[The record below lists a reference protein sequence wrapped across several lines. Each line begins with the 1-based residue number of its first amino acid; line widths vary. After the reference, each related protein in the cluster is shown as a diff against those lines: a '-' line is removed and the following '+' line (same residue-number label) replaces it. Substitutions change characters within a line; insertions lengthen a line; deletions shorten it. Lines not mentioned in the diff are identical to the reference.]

1 MSNIEKLNSEI
12 ATILINRIR
21 SDICD
26 YFNNNNHLFHNY
38 IDIYLSY
45 LADNVFQHHVP
56 IDIKDN
62 VLEKYGSQ
70 YKNYLN
76 YSDTLFISTI
86 VHNYCLDYSY
96 HHTEIHLYDSKWLI
110 SMYTWITAQSLTSID
125 KKCNVSLLKYT
136 ENSLNKV
143 LHIIKKINK
152 YLIYKNENKYSFK
165 YLSNKIKK
173 KKTIEKFISNTILNK
188 NICKNI
194 AYLSIQQK

>member
-12 ATILINRIR
+12 ATILINKIK

-26 YFNNNNHLFHNY
+26 YFNNNNDLFYNY
-38 IDIYLSY
+38 IDIYLFY
-45 LADNVFQHHVP
+45 LVDTIFSSA
-56 IDIKDN
+56 IDISTD
-62 VLEKYGSQ
+62 VLENYGSQ

-110 SMYTWITAQSLTSID
+110 SMYAWITAQFLTSID
-125 KKCNVSLLKYT
+125 QKCNVSLLKYT

-152 YLIYKNENKYSFK
+152 YLIYKNVNKYSFR
-165 YLSNKIKK
+165 YFSNKIIKK
-173 KKTIEKFISNTILNK
+173 KIIEKFISNTILNK
-188 NICKNI
+188 NICITI
-194 AYLSIQQK
+194 AYLYNKNK

>member
-12 ATILINRIR
+12 ATILINKIK

-26 YFNNNNHLFHNY
+26 YFNNNNDLFYNY
-38 IDIYLSY
+38 IDIYLFY
-45 LADNVFQHHVP
+45 LVDTIFSSA
-56 IDIKDN
+56 IDISTD
-62 VLEKYGSQ
+62 VLENYGSQ

-110 SMYTWITAQSLTSID
+110 SMYAWITAQFLTSID

-152 YLIYKNENKYSFK
+152 YLIYKNVNKYSFK
-165 YLSNKIKK
+165 YLSNKIIKK
-173 KKTIEKFISNTILNK
+173 QTIEKFISNTILNK

-194 AYLSIQQK
+194 AYLYNKNK

>member
-12 ATILINRIR
+12 ATILINKIK

-26 YFNNNNHLFHNY
+26 YFNNNNDLFYNY
-38 IDIYLSY
+38 IDIYLFY
-45 LADNVFQHHVP
+45 LVDTIFSSA
-56 IDIKDN
+56 IDISTD
-62 VLEKYGSQ
+62 VLENYGSQ

-110 SMYTWITAQSLTSID
+110 SMYAWITAQFLTSID
-125 KKCNVSLLKYT
+125 KTCNVSLLKYT

-152 YLIYKNENKYSFK
+152 YLIYKNVNKYSFK
-165 YLSNKIKK
+165 YLSNKIIKK
-173 KKTIEKFISNTILNK
+173 QIIEKLLSNTILNK

-194 AYLSIQQK
+194 AYLSIKQK

>member
-26 YFNNNNHLFHNY
+26 YFNNNNDLFYNY
-38 IDIYLSY
+38 IDIYLFY
-45 LADNVFQHHVP
+45 LVDTIFSSA
-56 IDIKDN
+56 IDISTD
-62 VLEKYGSQ
+62 VLENYGSQ

-96 HHTEIHLYDSKWLI
+96 HYTEIHLYDSKWLI

-143 LHIIKKINK
+143 LHIIRKINK
-152 YLIYKNENKYSFK
+152 YLIYKNVNKYSFK
-165 YLSNKIKK
+165 YLSNKIIK

>member
-12 ATILINRIR
+12 ATVLINKIR

-26 YFNNNNHLFHNY
+26 YFNNNNDLFYNY
-38 IDIYLSY
+38 INIYLFY
-45 LADNVFQHHVP
+45 LVDTIFSSA
-56 IDIKDN
+56 IDISTD
-62 VLEKYGSQ
+62 VLENYGSQ

-110 SMYTWITAQSLTSID
+110 SMYAWITAQFLTSVD

-136 ENSLNKV
+136 ENSLNRV

-152 YLIYKNENKYSFK
+152 YLIYKNVNKYSFR
-165 YLSNKIKK
+165 YFSNKIIK

>member
-12 ATILINRIR
+12 ATILINKIK

-26 YFNNNNHLFHNY
+26 YFNNNNDLFYNY
-38 IDIYLSY
+38 IDIYLFY
-45 LADNVFQHHVP
+45 LVDTIFSSA
-56 IDIKDN
+56 IDISTD
-62 VLEKYGSQ
+62 VLENYGSQ

-110 SMYTWITAQSLTSID
+110 SMYAWITAQFLTSID

-152 YLIYKNENKYSFK
+152 YLIYKNVNKYSFK
-165 YLSNKIKK
+165 YLSNKIIKK
-173 KKTIEKFISNTILNK
+173 QTIEKLLSNTILNK

-194 AYLSIQQK
+194 AYLYNKNK

>member
-12 ATILINRIR
+12 ATILINKIK

-26 YFNNNNHLFHNY
+26 YFNNNNDLFYNY
-38 IDIYLSY
+38 IDIYLFY
-45 LADNVFQHHVP
+45 LVDTIFSSA
-56 IDIKDN
+56 IDISTD
-62 VLEKYGSQ
+62 VLENYGSQ

-96 HHTEIHLYDSKWLI
+96 HYTEIHLYDSKWLI

-136 ENSLNKV
+136 ENSLNRV

-152 YLIYKNENKYSFK
+152 YLIYKNVNKYSFK
-165 YLSNKIKK
+165 YLSNKIIKK
-173 KKTIEKFISNTILNK
+173 QIIEKLLSNTILNK

-194 AYLSIQQK
+194 AYLYNKNK

>member
-12 ATILINRIR
+12 ATILINKIK

-26 YFNNNNHLFHNY
+26 YFNNNNDLFYNY
-38 IDIYLSY
+38 IDIYLFY
-45 LADNVFQHHVP
+45 LVDTIFSSA
-56 IDIKDN
+56 IDISTD
-62 VLEKYGSQ
+62 VLENYGSQ

-152 YLIYKNENKYSFK
+152 YLIYKNVNKYSFK
-165 YLSNKIKK
+165 YLSNKIIK

>member
-12 ATILINRIR
+12 ATILINKIK

-26 YFNNNNHLFHNY
+26 YFNNNNDLFYNY
-38 IDIYLSY
+38 IDIYLFY
-45 LADNVFQHHVP
+45 LVDTIFSSA
-56 IDIKDN
+56 IDISTV
-62 VLEKYGSQ
+62 VLENYGSQ

-110 SMYTWITAQSLTSID
+110 SMYAWITAQFLTSID

-136 ENSLNKV
+136 ENSLNRV
-143 LHIIKKINK
+143 LHIIKKINR
-152 YLIYKNENKYSFK
+152 YLIYKNVNKYSFR
-165 YLSNKIKK
+165 YFSNKIIKK
-173 KKTIEKFISNTILNK
+173 KIIEKFISNTILNK
-188 NICKNI
+188 NICITI
-194 AYLSIQQK
+194 AYLYNKNK